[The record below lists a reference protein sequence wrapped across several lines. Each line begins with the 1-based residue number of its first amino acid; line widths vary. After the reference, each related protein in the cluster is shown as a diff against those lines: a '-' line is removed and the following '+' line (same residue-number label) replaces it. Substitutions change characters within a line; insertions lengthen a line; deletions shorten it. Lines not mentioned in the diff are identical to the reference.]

1 MATDL
6 YVYAGQLQNLER
18 GKNDVTGIPPAASL
32 IVAEQWAIM
41 CKEAGGED
49 KLIASLK
56 IKDVR
61 EVNHA

>member
-1 MATDL
+1 
-6 YVYAGQLQNLER
+6 LER

-49 KLIASLK
+49 KLIASLEV
-56 IKDVR
+56 KDVR